1 MAGKVKVQPVSRVG
15 LEPLVAMAEQLR
27 ASLPGWEDTAPVN
40 VRPHVPSDLAL
51 DLRHLAY
58 HDGDGFLTVSV
69 GDEVV
74 GFAAS
79 YVRSR
84 QLTIAQPWFLPEYR
98 GDEVAEP
105 LLRRLLAHGER
116 SGATECAAHVL
127 GEAAWQGLF
136 FRFDLRPR
144 LSVYRL
150 VLKAEKARIVG
161 QELAKLRPATEVSE
175 DVAQRRV
182 GSADLERLDRLVRG
196 VTRPMD
202 HEHWFTERRLR
213 LAKVRDGQRIAAY
226 AYGGPGQCGPVA
238 AATTEAALAGLGW
251 ALQFAGEGGTPE
263 VQVMLPAPFE
273 SAMEHLLEAGADC
286 RASSTW
292 MSRKAGSTL
301 DRYVLPSPTMG

>member
-27 ASLPGWEDTAPVN
+27 ASLPGWEGSAPVN

-51 DLRHLAY
+51 DLQHLA
-58 HDGDGFLTVSV
+58 HRDGDGFLTVSV

-98 GDEVAEP
+98 GDDVAGL
-105 LLRRLLAHGER
+105 LLRRLLAYGER
-116 SGATECAAHVL
+116 SGATECSAHVL
-127 GEAAWQGLF
+127 GEVVWHGLF
-136 FRFDLRPR
+136 FRFGLRPR
-144 LSVYRL
+144 FPVYRL
-150 VLKAEKARIVG
+150 TLTAEKARTVG
-161 QELAKLRPATEVSE
+161 QELAKLRPAIEVSE
-175 DVAQRRV
+175 DLAQRRV
-182 GSADLERLDRLVRG
+182 GSADLERLDHLVRG

-238 AATTEAALAGLGW
+238 AATSESALAALGW
-251 ALQFAGEGGTPE
+251 ALQFASEGETAE
-263 VQVMLPAPFE
+263 VQIMVPAPFE
-273 SAMEHLLEAGADC
+273 SAMEHLLDAGACC
-286 RASSTW
+286 RASSAW
-292 MSRKAGSTL
+292 MSRQSGSTL
-301 DRYVLPSPTMG
+301 ERYVVPSPTIA